1 LRCFGHPGLAV
12 AQKSMRRAH
21 AFDGFI
27 GHLFEEDLTYKISS
41 ALAAS
46 WFEAKKI
53 HGLFEAPLSISI

>member
-1 LRCFGHPGLAV
+1 
-12 AQKSMRRAH
+12 MRRAH